1 MTNDDDSRNA
11 VSQNFFENGLSGVRL
26 PVVGSLVDFVFVCWC
41 SRVPTHYAMS
51 VTANG

>member
-1 MTNDDDSRNA
+1 MTNDDDSRNGGE
-11 VSQNFFENGLSGVRL
+11 NFFEIGLSGVRL

-41 SRVPTHYAMS
+41 SRVPAHYAMS